1 VDALAA
7 LWERGGLDQERHIA
21 MAAKDGRI
29 DARDWSLLAVL
40 SVLWGGSFFFNGLA
54 LKELPPLTL
63 VLLRVALAALILL
76 PLVRAY
82 RIDFPSGFSGWK
94 PFFAVAFF
102 NNVLPFSL
110 IVMGQTFIA
119 SGLASVLNA
128 TTPLFTVVVM
138 AAAGEE
144 RLFARRVAGVIAGL
158 IGVVI
163 LRGGFGPEAAGQGIG
178 VLLCLSAA
186 ASYGVAALLARRQL
200 ANSPPLATATFQLLA
215 SSAMMMLVAGFFD
228 RPWTLPMP
236 GVTTW
241 LAVLGLAALSTALAY
256 IVFFQILRRSGATN
270 VMLVTLLIPVTAIL
284 LGSLVLGERISLREI
299 AGALVIGSALLVIDG
314 RVLKMFRADQPREA
328 V

>member
-1 VDALAA
+1 VAV
-7 LWERGGLDQERHIA
+7 
-21 MAAKDGRI
+21 AAKDGRI
-29 DARDWSLLAVL
+29 DARDGSLLAVL

-63 VLLRVALAALILL
+63 VLLRVALGALFLL

-82 RIDFPSGFSGWK
+82 RIEFPVGIANWK

-138 AAAGEE
+138 AVAGEE

-158 IGVVI
+158 IGVII
-163 LRGGFGPEAAGQGIG
+163 LRGGVGLDAAGQGVG
-178 VLLCLSAA
+178 VLLCLAAA

-200 ANSPPLATATFQLLA
+200 ADSPPLATATFQLLS
-215 SSAMMMLVAGFFD
+215 SSAMMIFVAGFFD

-236 GVTTW
+236 GITTW

-256 IVFFQILRRSGATN
+256 IVFFQILRRSGATK

-284 LGSLVLGERISLREI
+284 LGYLVLGERISLREI

-314 RVLKMFRADQPREA
+314 RVLKLFHAGQPRE
-328 V
+328 VV